1 MLGIGKKHPGDGKE
15 ARQHKQRKKVGVA
28 FGGGGLKGS
37 AHVGILKVLT
47 EHNIPIDMVAGTS
60 IGAAVAALYASGY
73 DWKMLEKSKI
83 DQHITSIFL
92 CHKTNPHRQHRLQGL
107 VSNIFE

>member
-37 AHVGILKVLT
+37 AHVLSLIHISSHRADGDPQTLKST
-47 EHNIPIDMVAGTS
+47 GNG
-60 IGAAVAALYASGY
+60 
-73 DWKMLEKSKI
+73 
-83 DQHITSIFL
+83 
-92 CHKTNPHRQHRLQGL
+92 
-107 VSNIFE
+107 

>member
-47 EHNIPIDMVAGTS
+47 EHNIPIDIVAGTLS
-60 IGAAVAALYASGY
+60 VQL
-73 DWKMLEKSKI
+73 WLPFMLL
-83 DQHITSIFL
+83 DMTGQ
-92 CHKTNPHRQHRLQGL
+92 
-107 VSNIFE
+107 